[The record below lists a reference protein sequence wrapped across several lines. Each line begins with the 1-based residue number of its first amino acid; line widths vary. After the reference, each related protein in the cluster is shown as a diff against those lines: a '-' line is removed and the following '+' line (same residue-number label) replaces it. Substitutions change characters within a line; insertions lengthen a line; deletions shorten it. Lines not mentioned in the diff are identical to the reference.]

1 MFNIV
6 LLGCEAKLVL
16 AKELQKDFKMKTNF
30 TKGNWLTGVNHEIT
44 DDSAARNEIA
54 TVEIWDQRPWV
65 SDANLKLIAAAP
77 EMFEAL
83 RLARKYVGNQLV
95 DLNHDGNEFVSIKD
109 IIDAVIDKVTGAT

>member
-1 MFNIV
+1 MK
-6 LLGCEAKLVL
+6 AK
-16 AKELQKDFKMKTNF
+16 F
-30 TKGNWLTGVNHEIT
+30 TKGEWLVGVNHEIT
-44 DDSAARNEIA
+44 DNSPVKNEIA

-109 IIDAVIDKVTGAT
+109 IINAVIDKATGAT